1 MLSWTSNQRIVLM
14 GIHPDDYKATGL
26 AWRFEGEDTDTYL
39 FVARLLFGSAC
50 GPSDFSRL
58 SNAVRRMMY
67 RKGYKGVVSYIDD
80 IRFGL

>member
-1 MLSWTSNQRIVLM
+1 M

-26 AWRFEGEDTDTYL
+26 AWRFQGEDTDTYL
-39 FVARLLFGSAC
+39 FVALLLFGSAC

-58 SNAVRRMMY
+58 SNAIRRMMY